1 MFLSCLGDSLRAPM
15 PKNGVV
21 LAASPEVMLG
31 WARLK
36 LQAYDGSGITG
47 SNCAIGGH
55 RAWLMVGAP

>member
-1 MFLSCLGDSLRAPM
+1 MFLSCPGDSLRAST

-31 WARLK
+31 WATLK

-47 SNCAIGGH
+47 SICVIGGH
-55 RAWLMVGAP
+55 RAWLTVGAP